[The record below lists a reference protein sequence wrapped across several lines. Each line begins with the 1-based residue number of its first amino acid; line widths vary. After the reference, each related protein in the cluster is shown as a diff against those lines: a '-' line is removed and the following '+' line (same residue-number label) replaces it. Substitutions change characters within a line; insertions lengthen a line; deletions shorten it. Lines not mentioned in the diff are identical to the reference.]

1 MELPRTR
8 RITLS
13 WLPSYHECYL
23 EHVLQET
30 RKKLEKTH
38 WTNIQLYW
46 RTWYASQTT
55 IFFFVRLMRQ
65 CSCATIHLYCT
76 PEAGMFH
83 WYPPWR
89 EWNMPQTCPTAW
101 LLSLLCL
108 SRIHEEMLWP
118 PPLGDQKLVTDDSVI
133 LPWGRVWGGAL
144 GSLLY
149 KIIDRIFFILQYK
162 E

>member
-1 MELPRTR
+1 MSA
-8 RITLS
+8 TLS
-13 WLPSYHECYL
+13 TFC
-23 EHVLQET
+23 
-30 RKKLEKTH
+30 KKQGRNLRRLTEQISNYTDALGMH
-38 WTNIQLYW
+38 HRQLF
-46 RTWYASQTT
+46 
-55 IFFFVRLMRQ
+55 FFFVRLMRQ

-133 LPWGRVWGGAL
+133 LPWGRVWRGAL

-149 KIIDRIFFILQYK
+149 KIIDRIFFYITV
-162 E
+162 